1 MNDMAFLCEDAIADA
16 GASPRWTSGR
26 PTTAR
31 RNVNSAL
38 GYERPIDLVIAR
50 AAR

>member
-1 MNDMAFLCEDAIADA
+1 MNDMAFLCEDAGAGA

-26 PTTAR
+26 STTTR
-31 RNVNSAL
+31 RNVNSAR
-38 GYERPIDLVIAR
+38 GCERPVDLVIAR